1 MQLDTT
7 PLKILNDSVKHLM
20 RDLKRLEEP
29 FLADTPYDRDLDIE
43 KSGREPLRP
52 DYAPMTLHRRYIWLR
67 TKDEVVTLA
76 DRVNRIQT
84 RRIACDSNN
93 IIS

>member
-7 PLKILNDSVKHLM
+7 PLKILNDSVKQLM

-29 FLADTPYDRDLDIE
+29 FLADTQYDKDFDVE
-43 KSGREPLRP
+43 KSGRESLRP
-52 DYAPMTLHRRYIWLR
+52 DYAPMTLQRRYTWLR
-67 TKDEVVTLA
+67 TKDEVLTLA